1 MLSTPAMNPNHPA
14 PRSALG
20 GLRPSLLGLLAPL
33 VATSAAMAQ
42 PEGESPVGPD
52 VLPEV
57 TVTAERSQ
65 TVLRRTPVSVGVV
78 DTRAIDRQG
87 IAQLNDLVGTVAG
100 VSVPNGFSNMPQAV
114 GIRGVGVSQPAM
126 SQAVGIYVD
135 DVPLVRGYATALW
148 DLPDI
153 ERIEVLRG
161 PQGTLY
167 GQNSTAGAVK
177 YVSIDPSAEAAAW
190 LSLGAGNQGAW
201 EVRGYANRAI
211 GDGPLS
217 ASVAFSRRKNDG
229 YGHNATLN
237 KDVNRLDATQFR
249 AKLRWALSPSLDA
262 VLAIDGL
269 RDTSDTNTFN
279 FPLNHPN
286 TRPRVTYTSNPEAG
300 HFERLAG
307 GVSLKV
313 ENRIHDGLKF
323 RSITGYRAY
332 KDDPTIADWGGLEA
346 LQYQLLQTIKQKVFS
361 QEFQLQGKDEH
372 NAWTTGVMIVADE
385 FDFLRYVDSAPPPP
399 APAGHSEAQTHQKSL
414 DVGLYGQL
422 RHALTKQTGVSGGF
436 RLYRT
441 RQTADNAF
449 WRTDAQRQRTVTVY
463 VADDLSTSKTGFLP
477 RLGIDHQL
485 TPDAF
490 LYASLAQGAKFG
502 GFNRAAESS
511 ISAQTATNP
520 EKVTTWEL
528 GSKTRL
534 LDGRMDV
541 NVALFY
547 NDYRDYLASVPNM
560 TINGVLLTDMVLV
573 NAGKAKTYGVDL
585 DMSARLTDRID
596 WNLSL
601 ELLRSRFDKFA
612 NPTGAAS
619 SDYVGNE
626 LPYAPHVSA
635 GSTVSYRH
643 AFAGGGSGTIHAT
656 VQYLGSQYT
665 DIGNNEVTKVVSQ
678 NYVHAGA
685 SFTDAHQRWT
695 FSMRVRNL
703 FDKTYVLLHNRIP
716 PLGLHAAYYNPP
728 RTLLF
733 TARHDF

>member
-1 MLSTPAMNPNHPA
+1 MTSSRTDFHLQPLAW
-14 PRSALG
+14 
-20 GLRPSLLGLLAPL
+20 RPCLLGLLMPL
-33 VATSAAMAQ
+33 MATPAALA
-42 PEGESPVGPD
+42 ETSTETSTD
-52 VLPEV
+52 ALLPEV

-78 DTRAIDRQG
+78 DGREIDRQG
-87 IAQLNDLVGTVAG
+87 VAQLNDLVGTVAG
-100 VSVPNGFSNMPQAV
+100 VTVPNGFSNMPQAV

-126 SQAVGIYVD
+126 SQAVGIYID

-153 ERIEVLRG
+153 QRIEVLRG

-177 YVSIDPSAEAAAW
+177 YVSIDPSRDANAW
-190 LSLGAGNQGAW
+190 VSLGAGNKGAR
-201 EVRGYANRAI
+201 EIRGYANGGV

-217 ASVAFSRRKNDG
+217 ASIAFSSRRNDG
-229 YGHNATLN
+229 YGHNATLD

-249 AKLRWALSPSLDA
+249 AKLRWEISPSLDA

-279 FPLNHPN
+279 FPLNHPD
-286 TRPRVTYTSNPEAG
+286 TRPRVTYTANPQAG
-300 HFERLAG
+300 DFERIAG
-307 GVSLKV
+307 GVSLKI
-313 ENRIHDGLKF
+313 EHRIHDGLKF
-323 RSITGYRAY
+323 RSVTGYRAY
-332 KDDPTIADWGGLEA
+332 KDDPTIADWGGREA
-346 LQYQLLQTIKQKVFS
+346 LQYQILQTIEQKVLS
-361 QEFQLQGKDEH
+361 QEFQLQGKDER
-372 NAWTTGVMIVADE
+372 NTWTTGVMVVADK
-385 FDFLRYVDSAPPPP
+385 FDFLRYVDAAPPSP
-399 APAGHSEAQTHQKSL
+399 APAGHTEAQTHQETL
-414 DVGLYGQL
+414 DLGLYGQW
-422 RHALTKQTGVSGGF
+422 RHALSKQTGVTGGF

-441 RQTADNAF
+441 KQSADNAF
-449 WRTDAQRQRTVTVY
+449 WRTDAQRQRTQTVY
-463 VADDLSTSKTGFLP
+463 VADDLETAKTGLLP
-477 RLGIDHQL
+477 RLAIDHQL
-485 TPDAF
+485 TPNAF

-502 GFNRAAESS
+502 GFNRSAESS
-511 ISAQTATNP
+511 ISAQTATSP

-547 NDYRDYLASVPNM
+547 NDYRDYLAMVPNM
-560 TINGVLLTDMVLV
+560 TINGVLVTDMVLV
-573 NAGKAKTYGVDL
+573 NAGKAKTYGIDL
-585 DMSARLTDRID
+585 DLNARLTERID

-601 ELLRSRFDKFA
+601 ELLRSRFDEFA
-612 NPTGAAS
+612 NPTGAANA
-619 SDYVGNE
+619 DYVGNE

-643 AFAGGGSGTIHAT
+643 RFASGASGTVHAT
-656 VQYLGSQYT
+656 LQYLGKQYT
-665 DIGNNEVTKVVSQ
+665 DIANNEITKVVAQ

-685 SFTDAHQRWT
+685 SFTDARQRWT
-695 FSMRVRNL
+695 YAVRVRNV

-728 RTLLF
+728 RTVLF
-733 TARHDF
+733 SARYDF

>member
-1 MLSTPAMNPNHPA
+1 MPKPASSSVAGSPCLL
-14 PRSALG
+14 PRPCVLG
-20 GLRPSLLGLLAPL
+20 VLGPLLA
-33 VATSAAMAQ
+33 VSAAAAQ
-42 PEGESPVGPD
+42 ADADPQADTD

-57 TVTAERSQ
+57 TVTAERSP
-65 TVLRRTPVSVGVV
+65 TALRRTPLSVGVI
-78 DTRAIDRQG
+78 DGRTIDRQG
-87 IAQLNDLVGTVAG
+87 IAQLNDLVGRVAG

-177 YVSIDPSAEAAAW
+177 YLSIDPSRDTNAW
-190 LSLGAGNQGAW
+190 MSLGAGNKGTW
-201 EVRGYANRAI
+201 EARGYANGPL

-217 ASVAFSRRKNDG
+217 ASIAFSHRQNDG
-229 YGHNATLN
+229 YGYNATLA
-237 KDVNRLDATQFR
+237 KSVNRLDATQFR
-249 AKLRWALSPSLDA
+249 AKLRWEHSASLNA
-262 VLAIDGL
+262 VLSVDGL

-286 TRPRVTYTSNPEAG
+286 TRPRVTYASNPWAG
-300 HFERLAG
+300 EFERLAG

-313 ENRIHDGLKF
+313 ENLISDGLKF

-332 KDDPTIADWGGLEA
+332 KDDPTIADWGGLER
-346 LQYQLLQTIKQKVFS
+346 LSYQILQTIEQKVLS
-361 QEFQLQGKDEH
+361 QEFQLQGKDDL
-372 NAWTTGVMIVADE
+372 NTWTAGLMVVADE
-385 FDFLRYVDSAPPPP
+385 FEFARYVDSAPPSP
-399 APAGHSEAQTHQKSL
+399 APLGHSEAQTRQKTL
-414 DVGLYGQL
+414 DLGLYGQL
-422 RHALTKQTGVSGGF
+422 RHALTKQTGLIAGI

-441 RQTADNAF
+441 RQTAANAF
-449 WRTDAQRQRTVTVY
+449 WRTDDQRQRTVTVY
-463 VADDLSTSKTGFLP
+463 VADDLDTAKTGLLP

-485 TPDAF
+485 TPDTF
-490 LYASLAQGAKFG
+490 VYASLAQGAKFG

-511 ISAQTATNP
+511 TSAQTATDP

-534 LDGRMDV
+534 LDGRMGV
-541 NVALFY
+541 NVALFF

-560 TINGVLLTDMVLV
+560 TINGVLLTDAVLV
-573 NAGKAKTYGVDL
+573 NAGKAKTYGLDL
-585 DMSARLTDRID
+585 DMSARLTSRID

-601 ELLRSRFDKFA
+601 ELLRTRFDEFA

-619 SDYVGNE
+619 ADFVGNE
-626 LPYAPHVSA
+626 LPYAPRVSA
-635 GSTVSYRH
+635 GSTISYRH
-643 AFAGGGSGTIHAT
+643 PFSGGGSGTLHAT

-665 DIGNNEVTKVVSQ
+665 DIANNDVTKVVSQ

-685 SFTDAHQRWT
+685 SFTDASQRWT
-695 FSMRVRNL
+695 FSLRVRNL

-728 RTLLF
+728 RTVLL